1 MRTSAA
7 VLVLALALAL
17 ALPLYGQPADPV
29 IDQAKALLAANQA
42 EKAQELMEKAVAE
55 KPNDARRH
63 MELGEVYG
71 AIAQSAGM
79 FKAASMAGKVRDEF
93 AKAVQ
98 LDPNYL
104 DARFGLMEFYLRAPG
119 IMGGDEDKA
128 RAEAVE
134 IRKRDAFA
142 GHRAFA
148 TIATVKKD
156 MNAARNEYIAA
167 VRENPGAP
175 KTHYWYGV
183 FLMSEKN
190 YAGALK
196 EMDAALG
203 LDASYM
209 PAVFQIGHLS
219 VLTTSNYARGEAALK
234 KYLAYK
240 PASDEPGHHRTHYWL
255 GMLYEK
261 QGKKAEARAEYQ
273 TALRLRANQK
283 DVTEALSRVS

>member
-1 MRTSAA
+1 MRTSTA
-7 VLVLALALAL
+7 VLVLALASASTLSV
-17 ALPLYGQPADPV
+17 YGQAPDPV
-29 IDQAKALLAANQA
+29 VDQAKALVATNQA

-63 MELGEVYG
+63 FELGEVYG

-98 LDPNYL
+98 LDPNFI
-104 DARFGLMEFYLRAPG
+104 DARFGLMEFYLRAPS

-128 RAEAVE
+128 RAEAAE
-134 IRKRDAFA
+134 IKKRDSLA

-148 TIATVKKD
+148 AIAASKKD
-156 MNAARNEYIAA
+156 MNAARNEYITA
-167 VRENPGAP
+167 VRENPTSP

-190 YAGALK
+190 YAAALK
-196 EMDAALG
+196 EMDTALG
-203 LDASYM
+203 LDVSYM

-219 VLTTSNYARGEAALK
+219 VLMTSNYARGEEALK

-273 TALRLRANQK
+273 TALRLRPNQK